1 MVHRIDSLH
10 AGHLSVFSL
19 QRSHKYRWLHGRV
32 TMFRRLVKQFKH
44 FELRYNNLVSCRND
58 SSFVSSTL
66 STLPKVPRRKQTVRP
81 TVLQSIRS
89 LQLPSSPPA
98 APKKEKRLKNVDITP
113 IPFVWEHQNWVEEV
127 NYLADYVRSNF
138 TKHKPEWILD
148 MKDLSYLKNLYEL

>member
-66 STLPKVPRRKQTVRP
+66 STFLRCQGENRLCD
-81 TVLQSIRS
+81 LQSYNQFAPFNYRLPLRRLRRRRRGWRMWTS
-89 LQLPSSPPA
+89 LPSHSCGNI
-98 APKKEKRLKNVDITP
+98 KTGWR
-113 IPFVWEHQNWVEEV
+113 
-127 NYLADYVRSNF
+127 RS
-138 TKHKPEWILD
+138 TI
-148 MKDLSYLKNLYEL
+148 